1 MFLSIVTTLHRS
13 AGHLDAFHARMVRTA
28 ETFGDFEI
36 VLVNDGSPD
45 ESLQKA
51 LEIRAGDP
59 RVVVV
64 DLSRNFG
71 HHKTMMTGLAQ
82 ARGERLFLID
92 CDLEEEP
99 ELLSGFD
106 EEMRRTGADVVFG
119 VQARRKE
126 GPVERWSGDLF
137 FRLFN
142 LLSDDQITPNLST
155 VRLMTRRYVDALL
168 AHRERSINIGGLW
181 VVTGFSQ
188 VAVPIHKA
196 ARGLTSYT
204 FARRVDV
211 FVNAVTSFSDKPLR
225 LIFYLGMAI
234 FLFALVAALVLVV
247 RRVFLGVLLAGWP
260 SLMVSVWLLGGLTLF
275 SLGVIGIYLQKVFLE
290 TKQRPYTIVRAV
302 HGGNEPRPAPEGRRA

>member
-1 MFLSIVTTLHRS
+1 MFLSIVTTLYRS
-13 AGHLDAFHARMVRTA
+13 AGCLDAFHARMVRTA
-28 ETFGDFEI
+28 EAFGDFEI

-51 LEIRAGDP
+51 LEIRASDP

-71 HHKTMMTGLAQ
+71 HHKAMMTGLAH
-82 ARGERLFLID
+82 ARGERIFLID

-99 ELLSGFD
+99 ELLSAFA

-119 VQARRKE
+119 VQAQRKG
-126 GPVERWSGDLF
+126 GPVERWSGHLF

-142 LLSDDQITPNLST
+142 LLSDEPLPPNLST

-168 AHRERSINIGGLW
+168 AHRERAMVIGGLW

-188 VAVPIHKA
+188 VGVPIRKV

-204 FARRVDV
+204 FAKRVDV

-275 SLGVIGIYLQKVFLE
+275 SVGVIGIYLQKVFLE

-302 HGGNEPRPAPEGRRA
+302 HGGNAPRPAPEGPRA